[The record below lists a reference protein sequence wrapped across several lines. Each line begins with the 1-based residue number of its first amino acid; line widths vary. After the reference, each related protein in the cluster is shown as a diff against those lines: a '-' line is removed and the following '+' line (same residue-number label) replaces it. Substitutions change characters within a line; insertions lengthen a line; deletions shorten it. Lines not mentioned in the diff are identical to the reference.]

1 MPRVYSWYK
10 STRAGLMSGLFILNV
25 LSACFCLHWITTVQI
40 SFYMP
45 LSDHEERKRRKKKVL
60 VKILSVSSGWDVVK
74 NVFILPSFIGL
85 QLHFHKFL
93 FSVFMAQIS
102 FFSGSIFSM
111 LSTKVDMMWR
121 NERLKMLAWC
131 KCLGRYVIWIIC
143 WWKFVRFRS
152 KAASLS
158 QSMFYFHALPKEQL
172 DLIPKNVYLYTF

>member
-1 MPRVYSWYK
+1 MWIFIGQTCSVPRVYSWYK

-45 LSDHEERKRRKKKVL
+45 LSDHEERKRRKKTVL

-93 FSVFMAQIS
+93 FSVVYGS
-102 FFSGSIFSM
+102 NLFFFWLYIFYAFNESRHDVKKREAENASMMQMFGSICYLDNM
-111 LSTKVDMMWR
+111 LMKV
-121 NERLKMLAWC
+121 C
-131 KCLGRYVIWIIC
+131 
-143 WWKFVRFRS
+143 
-152 KAASLS
+152 
-158 QSMFYFHALPKEQL
+158 
-172 DLIPKNVYLYTF
+172 TF